1 MFRKF
6 STTHFGY
13 NTGLIIKTVL
23 SVTSELNQHIVWKDL
38 IIPWRTNQDDGD
50 SGRHRDGDKEG
61 EGELQGCMSI
71 NIDVD
76 VSVHF
81 SHSVMSESL

>member
-1 MFRKF
+1 M
-6 STTHFGY
+6 
-13 NTGLIIKTVL
+13 L

-61 EGELQGCMSI
+61 EGEL
-71 NIDVD
+71 
-76 VSVHF
+76 
-81 SHSVMSESL
+81 